1 MDKISQLKST
11 MQATKI
17 DDYTLSVTSTPVTPA
32 PITQTYDR
40 TFLENQLVAIQAQL
54 DAFTQARQAELD
66 EVNALLALCDEQGV
80 ISRPIESDQTP
91 DNFGAENLQNN
102 KTVL

>member
-1 MDKISQLKST
+1 

-17 DDYTLSVTSTPVTPA
+17 DDFTLSVTSTPVTPA

-66 EVNALLALCDEQGV
+66 EVNALLAQCDTLGIVAQ
-80 ISRPIESDQTP
+80 PIEATP
-91 DNFGAENLQNN
+91 LQAI
-102 KTVL
+102 K

>member
-1 MDKISQLKST
+1 MDKITQLKST
-11 MQATKI
+11 MQATKV
-17 DDYTLSVTSTPVTPA
+17 DDFTLQVTSTPVTPA

-66 EVNALLALCDEQGV
+66 EVNALLAQCDTLGIIAPVEQTAELV
-80 ISRPIESDQTP
+80 SATATP
-91 DNFGAENLQNN
+91 LQAI
-102 KTVL
+102 K